1 MFYPMHEASYIY
13 IVFTTIKRI
22 CIKSEIVGA
31 KFDLTLK
38 SFPNL
43 HKLSF

>member
-1 MFYPMHEASYIY
+1 MNLIAINLNILHHK
-13 IVFTTIKRI
+13 KRI
-22 CIKSEIVGA
+22 SIKSEIVGA